1 MPLAA
6 SKRSQTFNRAECS
19 VLAMGE
25 MVIGMACTIGPLIG
39 GAMFADA
46 GPCLSILLS

>member
-1 MPLAA
+1 MLLKT
-6 SKRSQTFNRAECS
+6 SKRTKNFNYPECS

-25 MVIGMACTIGPLIG
+25 MTIGVACTIGPLIG

-46 GPCLSILLS
+46 GPFLGILLS